1 MNLSRTTKREVL
13 PKFILT
19 DNKGKFFLK
28 VDAKILKQ
36 TKIIYSNAF
45 YKHTYS
51 FLYGG
56 KLDLHTLFQPTF
68 ITHIPSLSLPS
79 RFKTPSFCK
88 AERSRSMVRWL
99 TDICLPVIV
108 GDSLMRFSIFCWRS
122 VSFVSVMV
130 SDIRGVG
137 RCKDDGLKL
146 GRSRF
151 ELGS

>member
-1 MNLSRTTKREVL
+1 M
-13 PKFILT
+13 
-19 DNKGKFFLK
+19 GKFFLK
-28 VDAKILKQ
+28 IDAKILKQ

-79 RFKTPSFCK
+79 CFRTPFFCK

-99 TDICLPVIV
+99 TDKVSDICLPVIV
-108 GDSLMRFSIFCWRS
+108 GESLMRLRIFCWRS
-122 VSFVSVMV
+122 VSFVSDMSPSWSPTFGVSEEAKMMV
-130 SDIRGVG
+130 WNWVGV
-137 RCKDDGLKL
+137 DLNL
-146 GRSRF
+146 GFSSS
-151 ELGS
+151 L